1 MDLRL
6 KGRVALVAASSSGLG
21 LAVAKALGAEGANVS
36 ICGRDPARL
45 VRAHVE
51 VNAMGTGDVL
61 SIPVDLRDEQA
72 AADWVRRT
80 ADTFGGLDI
89 VVTNTGGV
97 PFGPVDSFQVADY
110 RTAIDE
116 NLLPHVSVTLAAL
129 PLLRQRGWGRML
141 MIASEA
147 VRQPDPESGLSSV
160 ARLGL
165 LGYMKGLVHALGA
178 SGVTVNILAPGFHR
192 TPILDEQFGADAETL
207 IARAAERIPL
217 GRIGD
222 VADFGALAAFL
233 ASDRASFVTGT
244 VVVIDGGN
252 TRGIG

>member
-1 MDLRL
+1 MRLRIIL
-6 KGRVALVAASSSGLG
+6 LVVAISSLVLVSFLVPLALLLRTFEADRAVSAGTIQAQFMAPLVATLDTRQLG
-21 LAVAKALGAEGANVS
+21 LAVARALAAEGANVS

-51 VNAMGTGDVL
+51 FNAMGTGDVL

-80 ADTFGGLDI
+80 ADTFGALDI

-129 PLLRQRGWGRML
+129 PLLKQRGWGRML

-147 VRQPDPESGLSSV
+147 E
-160 ARLGL
+160 
-165 LGYMKGLVHALGA
+165 A
-178 SGVTVNILAPGFHR
+178 SNTSDSDICP
-192 TPILDEQFGADAETL
+192 T
-207 IARAAERIPL
+207 
-217 GRIGD
+217 
-222 VADFGALAAFL
+222 AF
-233 ASDRASFVTGT
+233 DMMFTW
-244 VVVIDGGN
+244 I
-252 TRGIG
+252 

>member
-21 LAVAKALGAEGANVS
+21 LAVAKALAAEGANVS

-45 VRAHVE
+45 ALAHVE
-51 VNAMGTGDVL
+51 VNAMGTGEVL
-61 SIPVDLRDEQA
+61 STPVDLCDERA
-72 AADWVRRT
+72 AAEWVRRT
-80 ADTFGGLDI
+80 ADTFGGLDV

-110 RTAIDE
+110 RAAIDG
-116 NLLPHVSVTLAAL
+116 NLLPHVSITLAAL
-129 PLLRQRGWGRML
+129 PFVKEGGWGRML
-141 MIASEA
+141 MIASES
-147 VRQPDPESGLSSV
+147 VRQPHPESGLSSV

-178 SGVTVNILAPGFHR
+178 NGVTVNILAPGFHR
-192 TPILDEQFGADAETL
+192 TPILDEQFGADVETE
-207 IARAAERIPL
+207 IARVAERIPL
-217 GRIGD
+217 GRIGN
-222 VADFGALAAFL
+222 VADFGALAAML
-233 ASDRASFVTGT
+233 ASDQASYVTGT
-244 VVVIDGGN
+244 VFVADGGN